1 MGGHKRRRAGSL
13 VQKRGGGTSSTG
25 SAFTTAVQFLGG
37 TLRAGGRELLAV
49 IPLTARARG
58 GEFSKRVARRDHS
71 TRVVRG
77 SSLLHAPAPPSRLY
91 FWTINQQTHNGNV
104 LGYSLFTY
112 PPAMPVHSFVWGP
125 V

>member
-37 TLRAGGRELLAV
+37 TLRAGGRELLTN

-58 GEFSKRVARRDHS
+58 GEFGGGVARRGHS
-71 TRVVRG
+71 VRMERG
-77 SSLLHAPAPPSRLY
+77 SSCARPCLSHLLLLDDKKKPQRLSP
-91 FWTINQQTHNGNV
+91 ID
-104 LGYSLFTY
+104 
-112 PPAMPVHSFVWGP
+112 A
-125 V
+125 